1 MNCNKT
7 GPNSL
12 QVEMGSTTSKTNGT
26 VIDENTVE
34 APAGGL
40 SASDDIM
47 DLLMARSPIGE
58 SDKADASLYVSNL
71 S

>member
-1 MNCNKT
+1 
-7 GPNSL
+7 
-12 QVEMGSTTSKTNGT
+12 MGSTTSKTNGT
-26 VIDENTVE
+26 VVDESINE

-58 SDKADASLYVSNL
+58 NDRADGPLFVSNL
-71 S
+71 SQDYHLMHKNINHG

>member
-1 MNCNKT
+1 
-7 GPNSL
+7 
-12 QVEMGSTTSKTNGT
+12 MGSTTSKTNGT

>member
-1 MNCNKT
+1 
-7 GPNSL
+7 
-12 QVEMGSTTSKTNGT
+12 MGSTTSKTNGT
-26 VIDENTVE
+26 VIDENIVE